1 MENLNKTIPLFDKE
15 GNQIQG
21 TVIST
26 YPFSIRLE
34 NGKILNGGFS
44 VDYTYNYNF
53 VIYGETPEDAY
64 YFNDAGDAENV
75 ARYPLPENYVRLVYW
90 YIKIYENG
98 ELVGE
103 KYYFDKDACFQDYT
117 TFRLHFWH
125 MESFSTNEITYTQ
138 ESGRN
143 NWAYNHLGFFEARL
157 DRCINNKHHYTLIS
171 TNLN

>member
-1 MENLNKTIPLFDKE
+1 MGNLNKTIPLFDKE

-44 VDYTYNYNF
+44 VDYTYNF

-64 YFNDAGDAENV
+64 YFNDAGDAAGN
-75 ARYPLPENYVRLVYW
+75 AAGYPPETICLVYW
-90 YIKIYENG
+90 YIKIYENNK
-98 ELVGE
+98 LVGE
-103 KYYFDKDACFQDYT
+103 KYYFDKDACFQD
-117 TFRLHFWH
+117 FRSFSLHFYD
-125 MESFSTNEITYTQ
+125 MQSFSTNKITYTQ

-143 NWAYNHLGFFEARL
+143 FLGYFEAKL
-157 DRCINNKHHYTLIS
+157 DRCVNKKHHITFIN

>member
-26 YPFSIRLE
+26 YPFTIKLE
-34 NGKILNGGFS
+34 NGKILNGGYS
-44 VDYTYNYNF
+44 IDYTYKYNF
-53 VIYGETPEDAY
+53 VIYGQTPEDAY
-64 YFNDAGDAENV
+64 YFNDAGDA
-75 ARYPLPENYVRLVYW
+75 AGYPLPENYVQLVYW
-90 YIKIYENG
+90 YIKIYENNK
-98 ELVGE
+98 LVGE

-125 MESFSTNEITYTQ
+125 MESYSTNKITYSQ
-138 ESGRN
+138 KSGRN
-143 NWAYNHLGFFEARL
+143 FLGYFEAHL
-157 DRCINNKHHYTLIS
+157 DRCINKKHHFTFIS